1 VTFYSGYRRLMTHW
15 KKIYGDRI
23 LEVSYEE
30 LVTAGEDVLRRVLQF
45 VGTDWDDAV
54 MQSSDTSGRVIRT
67 ASVWQ
72 ARQAVYSRSI
82 GRWRHY
88 HDLAP
93 GFFDQLADIDATA

>member
-30 LVTAGEDVLRRVLQF
+30 LVTAGEDVLRRILQF
-45 VGTDWDDAV
+45 LGADWSDAV
-54 MQSSDTSGRVIRT
+54 MQRPEDGGRAVRT

-72 ARQAVYSRSI
+72 ARQAVHSRSI
-82 GRWRHY
+82 GRWGHY
-88 HDLAP
+88 YDLAP
-93 GFFDQLADIDATA
+93 AFFDQLAEIDATG